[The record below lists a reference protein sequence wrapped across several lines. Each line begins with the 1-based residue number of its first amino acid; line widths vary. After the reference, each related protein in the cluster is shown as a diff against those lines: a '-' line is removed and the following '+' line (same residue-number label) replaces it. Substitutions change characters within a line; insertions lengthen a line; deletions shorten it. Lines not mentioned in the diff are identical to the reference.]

1 MNAPARLKE
10 QPNPPAV
17 VTDAAGLM
25 QVITRAA
32 SDPGMDVEKL
42 ERLMSLYERVN
53 ASSAEQSYHDAMNQ
67 AQAEMGPI
75 AVDSTNSQTS
85 SKYASYPALDRALRP
100 IYTKHGFSLS
110 YDTGDSPKPDHV
122 RVLCR
127 VAHRDGHKEIHHAD
141 LPADG
146 LGAKGGAVMT
156 KTHASGAAF
165 SYGQRYLLKLVF
177 NISTGESDDDGNSAT
192 VTAHIT
198 DDQVSDLVALMEEVG
213 ADRDRFLNYLRIDTL
228 AHLPANRLDA
238 AIKALEAKRRA
249 R

>member
-1 MNAPARLKE
+1 
-10 QPNPPAV
+10 
-17 VTDAAGLM
+17 
-25 QVITRAA
+25 
-32 SDPGMDVEKL
+32 
-42 ERLMSLYERVN
+42 
-53 ASSAEQSYHDAMNQ
+53 
-67 AQAEMGPI
+67 
-75 AVDSTNSQTS
+75 
-85 SKYASYPALDRALRP
+85 
-100 IYTKHGFSLS
+100 
-110 YDTGDSPKPDHV
+110 
-122 RVLCR
+122 
-127 VAHRDGHKEIHHAD
+127 
-141 LPADG
+141 
-146 LGAKGGAVMT
+146 MT